1 MASVSGSAESAFIKM
16 SNPGAIIFDWG
27 NTLCDYPLRTEAEQI
42 EFLHH
47 FLTDPSSFA
56 DLATVAAPRSITSA
70 TLQALNREREDCRV
84 VSFADRL
91 RCALAPD
98 MDDADATVLELR
110 LCNRIFAG
118 GQLMP
123 GAEKV
128 ITTVHRMGYR
138 TAILSNTPWGTS
150 HRLWRAEVARHTN
163 VSRNCDLVMFCG
175 DCGYRKPSKPA
186 FDACLDFL
194 REAPD
199 KVVMVG
205 DSFRSDVLGARGAG
219 CRAVWFCRDAS
230 LPKEDWVSVVTTLDD
245 IITLLGKVA

>member
-1 MASVSGSAESAFIKM
+1 MKM
-16 SNPGAIIFDWG
+16 RNPGAIIFDWG
-27 NTLCDYPLRTEAEQI
+27 NTLCDYPLRTEAEQV
-42 EFLHH
+42 EFLHD
-47 FLTDPSSFA
+47 FLTDPSSFT
-56 DLATVAAPRSITSA
+56 DLATVPAPKSIAST

-84 VSFADRL
+84 VSFVDRL

-98 MDDADATVLELR
+98 IDDADATLLELR

-123 GAEKV
+123 EAEKV
-128 ITTVHRMGYR
+128 VTTVRRMGYR

-175 DCGYRKPSKPA
+175 DCGYRKPSQAA

-199 KVVMVG
+199 NVMMVG
-205 DSFRSDVLGARGAG
+205 DSLRSDVLGARGAG
-219 CRAVWFCRDAS
+219 CRAVWFRRDAS
-230 LPKEDWVSVVTTLDD
+230 LPKDESLAVMTTLDD
-245 IITLLGKVA
+245 LISLLRKGA

>member
-1 MASVSGSAESAFIKM
+1 MKM
-16 SNPGAIIFDWG
+16 RDPRAIIFDWG
-27 NTLCDYPLRTEAEQI
+27 NTLCEYPLRTEAEQV
-42 EFLHH
+42 EFLHD
-47 FLTDPSSFA
+47 FLTDPSSFT
-56 DLATVAAPRSITSA
+56 DLATVTAPKSIART

-84 VSFADRL
+84 VAFADRL

-110 LCNRIFAG
+110 LCNRIFTG
-118 GQLMP
+118 GELMP
-123 GAEKV
+123 EAEKV
-128 ITTVHRMGYR
+128 IATVRRMGYR

-175 DCGYRKPSKPA
+175 DCGYRKPSKAA

-199 KVVMVG
+199 KVIMVG
-205 DSFRSDVLGARGAG
+205 DGFRSDVLGARGAG
-219 CRAVWFCRDAS
+219 CRAILFRRDAS

-245 IITLLGKVA
+245 IIALLGKGA

>member
-1 MASVSGSAESAFIKM
+1 MKM
-16 SNPGAIIFDWG
+16 SNPRAVIFDWG

-42 EFLHH
+42 GFLHD
-47 FLTDPSSFA
+47 FLTDSSSFT
-56 DLATVAAPRSITSA
+56 DLATVAAPRSIASA

-138 TAILSNTPWGTS
+138 TAILSNTPW
-150 HRLWRAEVARHTN
+150 
-163 VSRNCDLVMFCG
+163 
-175 DCGYRKPSKPA
+175 
-186 FDACLDFL
+186 
-194 REAPD
+194 
-199 KVVMVG
+199 
-205 DSFRSDVLGARGAG
+205 
-219 CRAVWFCRDAS
+219 
-230 LPKEDWVSVVTTLDD
+230 
-245 IITLLGKVA
+245 

>member
-1 MASVSGSAESAFIKM
+1 MKM
-16 SNPGAIIFDWG
+16 RDPGAIIFDWG

-42 EFLHH
+42 EFLHD
-47 FLTDPSSFA
+47 FLTDPSSFT
-56 DLATVAAPRSITSA
+56 DLATVAAPRSIASA

-91 RCALAPD
+91 RCGLAPD

-110 LCNRIFAG
+110 LCKRVFASG
-118 GQLMP
+118 RLVPEAQ
-123 GAEKV
+123 KV
-128 ITTVHRMGYR
+128 TATVRRMGYR

-163 VSRNCDLVMFCG
+163 LSRNCDLVMFCG
-175 DCGYRKPSKPA
+175 DCGYRKPSKAA
-186 FDACLDFL
+186 FDGCLDFL

-199 KVVMVG
+199 KVTMVG
-205 DSFRSDVLGARGAG
+205 DSFPSDVLGARAAG

-230 LPKEDWVSVVTTLDD
+230 LPKEDRVSVVTTLDD
-245 IITLLGKVA
+245 IIALLGKGA

>member
-1 MASVSGSAESAFIKM
+1 MKM
-16 SNPGAIIFDWG
+16 RNPGAIIFDWG

-42 EFLHH
+42 EFLHT
-47 FLTDPSSFA
+47 FLTDPSNFT
-56 DLATVAAPRSITSA
+56 DLATVAAPRSIASA

-98 MDDADATVLELR
+98 MDDADATLLELR

-118 GQLMP
+118 GHLMP
-123 GAEKV
+123 EAEKV
-128 ITTVHRMGYR
+128 VTTVRRMGYR

-175 DCGYRKPSKPA
+175 DCGYRKPSQAA

-199 KVVMVG
+199 NVMMVG

-230 LPKEDWVSVVTTLDD
+230 LPKDESVAVMTTLDD
-245 IITLLGKVA
+245 LMSLLVKDA

>member
-1 MASVSGSAESAFIKM
+1 MASVSRSAESSFIEM
-16 SNPGAIIFDWG
+16 RNPGAIIFDWG

-42 EFLHH
+42 ELLDD
-47 FLTDPSSFA
+47 FLTDPSSFT
-56 DLATVAAPRSITSA
+56 DLATVSAPRSIASA
-70 TLQALNREREDCRV
+70 TLHALNRERDDCRV
-84 VSFADRL
+84 VSFVDRF

-98 MDDADATVLELR
+98 IDDADAALLEMR

-123 GAEKV
+123 EADKV
-128 ITTVHRMGYR
+128 MTAVHRMGYR

-175 DCGYRKPSKPA
+175 DCGYRKPSHVA

-199 KVVMVG
+199 KVMMVG

-219 CRAVWFCRDAS
+219 CRAIWFCRDAS
-230 LPKEDWVSVVTTLDD
+230 LPKEDRVAVITTLDD
-245 IITLLGKVA
+245 IIALLG

>member
-1 MASVSGSAESAFIKM
+1 MKM
-16 SNPGAIIFDWG
+16 RNPGAIIFDWG
-27 NTLCDYPLRTEAEQI
+27 NTLCDYPLRTEAEQV
-42 EFLHH
+42 EFLHD
-47 FLTDPSSFA
+47 FLTDPSSFT
-56 DLATVAAPRSITSA
+56 DLATVPAPKSIART
-70 TLQALNREREDCRV
+70 TLQALNRECEDCRV
-84 VSFADRL
+84 VSFVDRL

-98 MDDADATVLELR
+98 IDDVDATLLELR

-123 GAEKV
+123 EAEKV
-128 ITTVHRMGYR
+128 VTTVRRMGYR

-175 DCGYRKPSKPA
+175 DCGYRKPSQAA

-199 KVVMVG
+199 NVMMVG

-230 LPKEDWVSVVTTLDD
+230 LPKDESLAVMTTLDD
-245 IITLLGKVA
+245 LISLLGKGA